1 LSGLYFLPSKVEIK
15 ERKKWR
21 ATLFSLQR
29 AGQTN
34 GKIKRKKTK
43 TKEKKIVLAKKKLF
57 HDR

>member
-21 ATLFSLQR
+21 ATLFLLQR

-34 GKIKRKKTK
+34 GKTKRKKTK
-43 TKEKKIVLAKKKLF
+43 TKTKENIVGKKKKIVS
-57 HDR
+57 

>member
-1 LSGLYFLPSKVEIK
+1 MPSKVEIK